1 MKDNVNKL
9 LAVTGALSLGALLMY
24 YLDPEQGRRRRALA
38 GDKVKSAGKGM
49 SHMVDVA
56 ARDASN
62 RGRGLAARVR
72 TGFTGPE
79 VKVDDLTLA
88 QRVRSR
94 IGRCVSNPGAIDVS
108 VHDGTVQLSGPVFK
122 NEMKPLMSAVWSTR
136 GVQNVESRF
145 DIHEQAGTIPALQ
158 SGQKAAL
165 QRQQWMN
172 QNWSPGMRVAA
183 GAAGAVA
190 ALAGLAFRP
199 VGLLGTVLGGAL
211 LARSVSNRSLQ
222 QLAGMSETGSVHIV
236 KEMFIA
242 VPPERVFEFW
252 RRQENFPQFMR
263 NVQEVRPLGE
273 GRWHW
278 RVAGPMGRSVEWD
291 ARITEEEI
299 NRRLAWETDPG
310 ASVRHTGEVDFEP
323 EGAGTRLRVVMDY
336 TPAGGVIGH
345 SLARLFGKDAKSEMN
360 EDLMR
365 VKSYLE
371 TGIAP
376 RDASQQPK
384 STYPQQPQSIH

>member
-1 MKDNVNKL
+1 MKDNVSKM

-38 GDKVKSAGKGM
+38 GDKVKSAGKEM
-49 SHMVDVA
+49 SHMADVA
-56 ARDASN
+56 ARDATN
-62 RGRGLAARVR
+62 RGRGLAARMR
-72 TGFTGPE
+72 SGLRRDD
-79 VKVDDLTLA
+79 VDDATLA

-108 VHDGTVQLSGPVFK
+108 VHDGTVQLSGPILK
-122 NEMKPLMSAVWSTR
+122 TEMKSLMSAVWSTR
-136 GVQNVESRF
+136 GVQNVECRF
-145 DIHEQAGTIPALQ
+145 DIHEQPGNIPALQ
-158 SGQKAAL
+158 SGQKTIL
-165 QRQQWMN
+165 QSGRWMN
-172 QNWSPGMRVAA
+172 ENWTPGMRAAA

-190 ALAGLAFRP
+190 AVAGLIYRP
-199 VGLLGTVLGGAL
+199 IGLVGTMLGGAL
-211 LARSVSNRSLQ
+211 LARSVSNKSLQ

-242 VPPERVFEFW
+242 VSPERVFDFW

-263 NVQEVRPLGE
+263 NVQEIRPVSE

-278 RVAGPMGRSVEWD
+278 RVAGPMGRSVEWE
-291 ARITEEEI
+291 ARITEEEV

-310 ASVRHTGEVDFEP
+310 SPVRHTGEVDFEP

-336 TPAGGVIGH
+336 TPVGGVIGH
-345 SLARLFGKDAKSEMN
+345 SLARLFGKDAKSEMD

-376 RDASQQPK
+376 HDTSQQAK
-384 STYPQQPQSIH
+384 STYPHEPRSIH